1 MLLYINNQSVNSDEY
16 FDIFFNNK
24 ESKHDWLKNSM
35 LVGMG
40 PFVSD
45 FLTNGS
51 TDFLIEQ
58 NKVYECISK
67 KLSSIYNMK
76 VKHFFLSDR
85 ENNIIV
91 KLPSE
96 LKTNED
102 AITTTVA
109 PTNRIIPTTEKGKDI
124 IGGFYNEKIPD
135 NFQVFEF
142 MNIEVP
148 NIKDPYATADIKVGK
163 FIINMQ
169 FIYNKRTGML
179 LTYLYNIKAIPE
191 YGPNWDKEKDGEGI
205 PNIPLLYKM
214 LIPILD
220 HMEISFDIKVE

>member
-1 MLLYINNQSVNSDEY
+1 MLLYINNQSVNKDEY
-16 FDIFFNNK
+16 FNIFFNDK
-24 ESKHDWLKNSM
+24 ETEHKWLKNSM

-51 TDFLIEQ
+51 VDFLIGQ

-85 ENNIIV
+85 EDNIIS

-109 PTNRIIPTTEKGKDI
+109 PTNRMISTTGEGKDI
-124 IGGFYNEKIPD
+124 IGGFYNEKSPD

-148 NIKDPYATADIKVGK
+148 NIKDPYRYDAYIFV
-163 FIINMQ
+163 
-169 FIYNKRTGML
+169 
-179 LTYLYNIKAIPE
+179 
-191 YGPNWDKEKDGEGI
+191 
-205 PNIPLLYKM
+205 
-214 LIPILD
+214 
-220 HMEISFDIKVE
+220 

>member
-1 MLLYINNQSVNSDEY
+1 MLLYINNQSVNKDEY
-16 FDIFFNNK
+16 FDIFFNDK
-24 ESKHDWLKNSM
+24 ETEYKWLKNSM

-45 FLTNGS
+45 FLTNS
-51 TDFLIEQ
+51 AANILIEN
-58 NKVYECISK
+58 NKAYECISK

-76 VKHFFLSDR
+76 VKHFFLMDR
-85 ENNIIV
+85 EDNIVI

-102 AITTTVA
+102 AITTSVE
-109 PTNRIIPTTEKGKDI
+109 PTNRIISTTEKGKDI
-124 IGGFYNEKIPD
+124 IGSFYNEKTPD

-142 MNIEVP
+142 MNIEIP
-148 NIKDPYATADIKVGK
+148 NIKDPYSPLEIKVGK
-163 FIINMQ
+163 FIINIQ

-191 YGPNWDKEKDGEGI
+191 YGPEWDKEKDGEGI